1 MKKWLKIV
9 IIIICVVLISLILD
23 LVSIFTL
30 NKPLFGIKVDN
41 GESVNIVYK
50 GVFYDV
56 YNCIEY
62 AMPLIKSKGTKFNC
76 TINLKEVPD
85 LNEVDGVTMTI
96 KKGTL
101 SNTGATVIITDIN
114 EIKYDYG
121 TSFRIDVKKNDSW
134 EEVEKIGDAYFNMI
148 AYSVDK
154 NNKLELKQDWSRI
167 YGELSKGEY
176 RIVKD
181 ICINEGCTEKK
192 EFSTQFVIE

>member
-9 IIIICVVLISLILD
+9 VIIICVVLISFVLD
-23 LVSIFTL
+23 LISIFVF

-41 GESVNIVYK
+41 GDSVNIIYK

-56 YNCIEY
+56 YNCTQY
-62 AMPLIKSKGTKFNC
+62 STPLIKMKGTKFNC
-76 TINLKEVPD
+76 TINLKEVPE

-101 SNTGATVIITDIN
+101 TKTGATVIITDIN

-121 TSFRIDVKKNDSW
+121 TSFRIDVKNNNSW
-134 EEVEKIGDAYFNMI
+134 QELEKIGDAYFNMI

-154 NNKLELKQDWSRI
+154 NNKLELKQDWSNI
-167 YGELSKGEY
+167 YGKLSKGEY

-181 ICINEGCTEKK
+181 VCVNEGCTEKK
-192 EFSTQFVIE
+192 EFSAQFVIE

>member
-9 IIIICVVLISLILD
+9 IIITCVGLIFFILD
-23 LVSIFTL
+23 LISIFLL

-41 GESVNIVYK
+41 GDSVNIVYK
-50 GVFYDV
+50 GIFYDV

-62 AMPLIKSKGTKFNC
+62 SMPLIKSKGTKFNC
-76 TINLKEVPD
+76 SINVKEVPD
-85 LNEVDGVTMTI
+85 LNEVDGVSMTI

-101 SNTGATVIITDIN
+101 TKTGATIIITDIN
-114 EIKYDYG
+114 KEKHDYG

-134 EEVEKIGDAYFNMI
+134 KEVKKIGDAYFNMI

-154 NNKLELKQDWSRI
+154 NNKLELKQDWSNI
-167 YGELSKGEY
+167 YGKLSKDEY

-181 ICINEGCTEKK
+181 VCVNEGCTKKK
-192 EFSTQFVIE
+192 EFSTQFIIE